1 MAKTLTSPVS
11 IEKFAAYLDGNLS
24 LEETQDMAEFIMND
38 SSLSDILNVNTIIDN
53 QIHKMSE
60 TGFELPNDLAT
71 SDFSFPQLD
80 DLTGTLNIEDSGT
93 IVAHED
99 NSEVINDGYNDSN
112 NEDSFFHQDFANLN
126 ENTNFEGFPS
136 IDNDST
142 NGSESYLDFLNNE

>member
-1 MAKTLTSPVS
+1 
-11 IEKFAAYLDGNLS
+11 
-24 LEETQDMAEFIMND
+24 MND

-99 NSEVINDGYNDSN
+99 NSEVINDGCDDSN
-112 NEDSFFHQDFANLN
+112 NEDHFFNQDFVNFN
-126 ENTNFEGFPS
+126 ENNNFEDIS
-136 IDNDST
+136 SNDNDSM
-142 NGSESYLDFLNNE
+142 NGSDSHLDFLNND

>member
-1 MAKTLTSPVS
+1 
-11 IEKFAAYLDGNLS
+11 
-24 LEETQDMAEFIMND
+24 
-38 SSLSDILNVNTIIDN
+38 
-53 QIHKMSE
+53 MSE